1 VASFILRLLY
11 LQENN
16 PHFPWDRKLTEFHSQ
31 SHATRIN
38 TPFSGIAKP
47 SCTHCSTSH
56 FLLSYPGMIDNDDED
71 DDDND
76 DVENNNKCN

>member
-1 VASFILRLLY
+1 M
-11 LQENN
+11 
-16 PHFPWDRKLTEFHSQ
+16 
-31 SHATRIN
+31 
-38 TPFSGIAKP
+38 PFSGIANP
-47 SCTHCSTSH
+47 SSTLCSTSR